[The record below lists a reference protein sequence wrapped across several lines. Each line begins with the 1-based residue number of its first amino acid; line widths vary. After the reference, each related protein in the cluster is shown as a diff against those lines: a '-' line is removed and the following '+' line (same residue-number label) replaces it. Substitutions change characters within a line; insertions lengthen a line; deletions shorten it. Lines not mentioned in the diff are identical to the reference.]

1 MKYCLLIIFKIL
13 VQKGGKTMKILTSKT
28 RERSMIAQTLRQKGS
43 FRKEKGKYVQGDLE
57 IWFLE
62 ETAINQSHVDW
73 ADVICGSFYNTR
85 VRSLVF
91 ATDKFVDQS
100 PLRLVQYEIFGAVEL
115 WQVVTYFDNT
125 PSKINFN
132 IRQTKVL
139 EYQVD
144 EALKNKQ
151 CFYTEKEAA
160 EFAHT
165 RIKQEVEKCKEALKY
180 LEKLEKDWQRTL
192 NSF

>member
-1 MKYCLLIIFKIL
+1 
-13 VQKGGKTMKILTSKT
+13 MKILTSKT

-43 FRKEKGKYVQGDLE
+43 FRKEKGKYIQGDLQ

-62 ETAINQSHVDW
+62 EASINQQHIDW

-85 VRSLVF
+85 ARSLVF
-91 ATDKFVDQS
+91 ATNKFVDQS

-132 IRQTKVL
+132 IRQTKVF

-144 EALKNKQ
+144 EALRNKQ

-165 RIKQEVEKCKEALKY
+165 RVKQEIEKCKEALKY
-180 LEKLEKDWQRTL
+180 LERLEKDWQRTL